1 MAITISVQPEQD
13 GIASTLIP
21 IFFKCLETTA
31 STTNLIARCYYE
43 PCAGGDPIKVGGD
56 FRLAPRVDFTDLF
69 YFDASEVFNTITKY
83 TLDDMP
89 NNIKVGK
96 ANLTFS
102 ELRQVWECVATYK
115 VYVNFYIESVN
126 ADGLVEVDWDNPVK
140 SNEFY
145 VHQGSPEQSWLA
157 SPMVSNNGTFAS
169 SSALNMF
176 NMYYQSDRS
185 GKRFLTNY
193 PIQGTRPESQVD
205 IRTDESFL
213 LAFFNESN
221 LPNAG
226 YQTRVQTLDNTG
238 SILNTHTDVL
248 QSSSHY
254 TTFLCGWRDMFASG
268 ALTPNTGEGTNFE
281 NVKKYTFQIWVGNS
295 PSASSQVYYS
305 TKYVFNVIRKCKE
318 KGYLR
323 FCFLNQLGGYDMVT
337 SKGAYITKQKA
348 EFEKFDRSQGYDEWD
363 NGMYFGKSNW
373 AGTNTMIY
381 SVTTQLMR
389 KDKAE
394 HFAQMF
400 ASSQVYLKFDQ
411 QSVADKV
418 EWANIDAIVAN
429 QPSYF
434 RPIRMQQATAR
445 IINTNDNVYKLKFD
459 FEVSI
464 NERTP
469 RY

>member
-1 MAITISVQPEQD
+1 MAITISLQPETD

-21 IFFKCLETTA
+21 IFFKCLESTA
-31 STTNLIARCYYE
+31 STTNLVAKCYYV
-43 PCAGGDPIKVGGD
+43 PCGGGDGVKVGGD
-56 FRLAPRVDFTDLF
+56 FRLAPRYGFTDLF

-96 ANLTFS
+96 ANLAFNQ
-102 ELRQVWECVATYK
+102 LRQVWECVATYK
-115 VYVNFYIESVN
+115 VYVNFYIESVG
-126 ADGLVEVDWDNPVK
+126 ADGLVSVDWDNPTK

-157 SPMVSNNGTFAS
+157 SPVVTNNGTFAS

-185 GKRFLTNY
+185 GKRFLTNR
-193 PIQGTRPESQVD
+193 PIQGIRPETHVD

-221 LPNAG
+221 SPNAG
-226 YQTRVQTLDNTG
+226 YQTRIQTIAGNSL
-238 SILNTHTDVL
+238 LNTHTDIL
-248 QSSSHY
+248 SPSSHY

-268 ALTPNTGEGTNFE
+268 ALTPNASEGTNFE
-281 NVKKYTFQIWVGNS
+281 NVTKYTFQIWAGNS
-295 PSASSQVYYS
+295 PSPSSQVYYS
-305 TKYVFNVIRKCKE
+305 TKYVFKVIRKCKE

-337 SKGAYITKQKA
+337 SKGAYITKQKS

-373 AGTNTMIY
+373 AGTNSMLY
-381 SVTTQLMR
+381 SVTTQLM
-389 KDKAE
+389 KKQDAE

-400 ASSQVYLKFDQ
+400 MSSQVYLKFDQ
-411 QSVADKV
+411 QGVADKV
-418 EWANIDAIVAN
+418 EWANLDTLIDN
-429 QPSYF
+429 QPSMF
-434 RPIRMQQATAR
+434 IPIRMQQATAR